1 MGGEVTV
8 YSGLLGAGLA
18 AGISG
23 ISRKLSPG
31 MSSKPGIWGICMP
44 LIGGMP
50 PIISLDIMEL
60 LEELEN
66 DEDEELENDDEDME
80 DILEDMFP
88 ILIPPPIFPM
98 SIFPIILLIISSIPR
113 DFMSRIP
120 PMPPMLIMGGI
131 GPPDPEDIIVDDD
144 DEEDDD

>member
-1 MGGEVTV
+1 M
-8 YSGLLGAGLA
+8 L
-18 AGISG
+18 
-23 ISRKLSPG
+23 
-31 MSSKPGIWGICMP
+31 SKPGIWGICMP

-66 DEDEELENDDEDME
+66 EEDEELENDDEDME

-113 DFMSRIP
+113 DFMSPIPPIILGIP

-144 DEEDDD
+144 DEEDDDLKLEIVEPSSD